1 MKIMYM
7 EFHLMMESLDKLLFL
22 VKRLNMKKLFS
33 ILTFAILFLATTHAQ
48 QIYLGPPI
56 GSIQPQVYGTLG
68 PDNGGTGSMPTCGTP
83 GVSAL
88 YWVTTP
94 SPHFACN
101 SLGGT
106 VTSVS
111 PSGTNSMFALNI
123 ANQSTTPEISITLS
137 DIINQVFIGTGAGTG
152 SWATIPNCD
161 GGTNALTFDNL
172 TQSFGCNASGSG
184 GTTTNSLTANS
195 SGGAAAGT
203 TFNGSSAVTY
213 DYHSFGAPSATGSGA
228 SGTWAINISGSAA
241 AVANSIT
248 FNDGGLGA
256 SSPLIYTGAVTSTV
270 SYNTIGAPSVTGTGA
285 SGSWSINAATATALA
300 SSPTTCSL
308 GQWATGISTNGNAIC
323 GSSNVTIT
331 LDSGS
336 PIDTCGTTHTQALVG
351 VRSTSAFESGFGS
364 DPKAVI
370 GWGSSGG
377 LVVVIWPDVDD
388 NVFDWAVCNQ
398 SGTAITPGAMTL
410 NVGVK

>member
-1 MKIMYM
+1 
-7 EFHLMMESLDKLLFL
+7 
-22 VKRLNMKKLFS
+22 MKKLFS
-33 ILTFAILFLATTHAQ
+33 ILTFVILFLATTHAQ
-48 QIYLGPPI
+48 QIYLGPPS

-68 PDNGGTGSMPTCGTP
+68 PDNGGTGIMPNCGTP

-101 SLGGT
+101 SLGEGT
-106 VTSVS
+106 VTQVS

-123 ANQSTTPEISITLS
+123 ANQTTTPEISIILS
-137 DIINQVFIGTGAGTG
+137 DIVNQVFIGTGAGTG
-152 SWATIPNCD
+152 NWTTLPECNGS
-161 GGTNALTFDNL
+161 TNALTFDNSL
-172 TQSFGCNASGSG
+172 QSFGCNTISGGG

-195 SGGAAAGT
+195 SGGVSPGT
-203 TFNGSSAVTY
+203 SFNGSSAIIF
-213 DYHSFGAPSATGSGA
+213 DYHSVGAPSASGTDA
-228 SGTWAINISGSAA
+228 SGTWGISISGSAA
-241 AVANSIT
+241 SVAHSIT
-248 FNDGGLGA
+248 FNDSGLGT
-256 SSPLIYTGAVTSTV
+256 SSPLTYDGGVASVV
-270 SYNTIGAPSVTGTGA
+270 SYNTIGAPSITGAGA
-285 SGSWSINAATATALA
+285 SGSWSINSATASALA

-308 GQWATGISTNGNAIC
+308 GQRATGISTNGNAIC

-336 PIDTCGTTHTQALVG
+336 PITTCGDAHTQALVG
-351 VRSTSAFESGFGS
+351 VRSTSAFDTGFGS
-364 DPKAVI
+364 DPRAVT

-388 NVFDWAVCNQ
+388 DVFDWAVCNQ